1 MAEGENRGKEKFGY
15 VIAVVTIAVSMW
27 SLYYSGVQARLARK
41 GFELQLCTSTGKL
54 EKQIAEVHELL
65 TSQQKGHDLATV
77 LERLAQL
84 QTQIAEH
91 EAQLAEQSSD
101 RDLARIHQG
110 LADLQKELAQV
121 QRDRDGKAREIESLR
136 SRVAQLEQAQ
146 KAASAFRT
154 TGVSRLSQPLESGN
168 LVTGS
173 RAAALLAGGSS
184 LPALPT
190 EKLKNPSLESF
201 PRLDTGLMSQPRSPL
216 LTLEPKPESSTSF
229 WGRIMALLAD
239 LCEVFK
245 KHPGTSIYFGIAL
258 VIGLGKLFGNK

>member
-1 MAEGENRGKEKFGY
+1 
-15 VIAVVTIAVSMW
+15 
-27 SLYYSGVQARLARK
+27 
-41 GFELQLCTSTGKL
+41 ELQLCTSTGKL

-65 TSQQKGHDLATV
+65 TNQQKGHDLATV

-101 RDLARIHQG
+101 KDLAKIHHG

-121 QRDRDGKAREIESLR
+121 QRDRDGKAREIETLR
-136 SRVAQLEQAQ
+136 GRVAQLEQAQ

-154 TGVSRLSQPLESGN
+154 TGISSFSQPSGSGN

-173 RAAALLAGGSS
+173 RAAALLAGRSS

-190 EKLKNPSLESF
+190 EKMNSA
-201 PRLDTGLMSQPRSPL
+201 PL
-216 LTLEPKPESSTSF
+216 
-229 WGRIMALLAD
+229 
-239 LCEVFK
+239 
-245 KHPGTSIYFGIAL
+245 
-258 VIGLGKLFGNK
+258 